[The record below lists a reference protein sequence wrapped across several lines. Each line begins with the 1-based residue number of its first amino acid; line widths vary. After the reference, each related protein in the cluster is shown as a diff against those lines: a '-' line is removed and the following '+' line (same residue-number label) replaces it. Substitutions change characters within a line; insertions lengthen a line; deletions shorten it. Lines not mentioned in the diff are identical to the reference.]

1 MSLFSLQGQTPMTE
15 PIRKEATI
23 TMKVEG
29 VATQE
34 AAGAGAGSAPLEL
47 GEFAGVLLDLGVG
60 VDEDGDF
67 AGIGETTGALA
78 NGDGDSGD
86 CEGAGGLV
94 KGDGE
99 ISDPGLDAGDDA
111 GDPDGTSDMC
121 GVMATGDG
129 PGAPVG
135 ASLNG
140 DGANVGV
147 SALGGEDFTG
157 TCDGPGAPR
166 GEPLG
171 VMEIGAGEIG
181 DNDGPSDEAGGSA
194 LGDGDFDGAGDGLL
208 CATGDGA
215 LGDIAGGCDTGVG
228 ACFGLPE
235 RTTTVSFCPFRQLSS
250 FPLMKK

>member
-1 MSLFSLQGQTPMTE
+1 M
-15 PIRKEATI
+15 
-23 TMKVEG
+23 
-29 VATQE
+29 
-34 AAGAGAGSAPLEL
+34 
-47 GEFAGVLLDLGVG
+47 GVG
-60 VDEDGDF
+60 VDVDGDF

-99 ISDPGLDAGDDA
+99 ISDPGADA

-140 DGANVGV
+140 DGAKYGELALSDGDFAGTGPVGALLVGDGANVGV

-157 TCDGPGAPR
+157 TSDGPGASG

-171 VMEIGAGEIG
+171 VLEIGAGETG
-181 DNDGPSDEAGGSA
+181 DNDGPRDEAGGSA
-194 LGDGDFDGAGDGLL
+194 LGDGDFEGAGDGLL
-208 CATGDGA
+208 CAPGDGA

-228 ACFGLPE
+228 ACFGLAE

>member
-1 MSLFSLQGQTPMTE
+1 MTE

-34 AAGAGAGSAPLEL
+34 AAGAGASSAPLEL

-181 DNDGPSDEAGGSA
+181 DNDGP
-194 LGDGDFDGAGDGLL
+194 
-208 CATGDGA
+208 
-215 LGDIAGGCDTGVG
+215 
-228 ACFGLPE
+228 
-235 RTTTVSFCPFRQLSS
+235 
-250 FPLMKK
+250 